1 MQVTEQVA
9 EGLLD
14 AEVSAEAHEEFRG
27 RSLLWWDTDCTFRDS
42 VEESEEMVHDYQLEL
57 NRIIETLDSH
67 DQLNQ
72 VIEHRVLELAM
83 LAKGC
88 TREELVEQ
96 IANRAVTLVE
106 KRVSTFYFPE
116 LEGRFDDSVSS
127 EGILLF

>member
-1 MQVTEQVA
+1 
-9 EGLLD
+9 
-14 AEVSAEAHEEFRG
+14 
-27 RSLLWWDTDCTFRDS
+27 
-42 VEESEEMVHDYQLEL
+42 
-57 NRIIETLDSH
+57 
-67 DQLNQ
+67 
-72 VIEHRVLELAM
+72 M

-116 LEGRFDDSVSS
+116 LEGRFDDSVAS